1 MIIQQSNSWFPAGE
15 DLHQDSEPIQLYSDK
30 AGDKRGIKAAAQMH
44 GTLESC
50 LKFRKEEIS
59 NQLTSSFFLKKISDD

>member
-1 MIIQQSNSWFPAGE
+1 MIIQQSNSWFPVGE

-44 GTLESC
+44 GTLRV
-50 LKFRKEEIS
+50 LP
-59 NQLTSSFFLKKISDD
+59 KI